1 VVPAQQDVCYWLPEW
16 RCSVCS
22 QSLAYLGHHH
32 PIIISRL
39 NPSQSNAATD
49 AASSRNT
56 TITLCEVVKFRERS
70 GKARFEEKN
79 AAINLQPNTVAER
92 TQESPKEAT
101 LSTCGRGCEC
111 CVVRSLD
118 KRVTKRH
125 FNGLRGPPVYTAPEL
140 CTNKGIFLT
149 SAVHGF

>member
-1 VVPAQQDVCYWLPEW
+1 VVPAQQDVCHWLPEW

-22 QSLAYLGHHH
+22 QFLAYLGHHH

-49 AASSRNT
+49 AGSSRNT

-92 TQESPKEAT
+92 TQESRE
-101 LSTCGRGCEC
+101 
-111 CVVRSLD
+111 
-118 KRVTKRH
+118 
-125 FNGLRGPPVYTAPEL
+125 
-140 CTNKGIFLT
+140 
-149 SAVHGF
+149 